1 MNKESYTFSEI
12 VFGLRKEY
20 QKNQK
25 LLEELKK
32 YIIVEGKDN
41 NDYVL
46 KTNIFRNVKLIS
58 LEINNKQSKLMK
70 IIEYLSFEY
79 LGIIN
84 ENFYEP
90 RYITKKDD
98 NKYTFI
104 KDNTVIS
111 NKNYNIEITDNNAF
125 NDIANNILQS
135 KIINNSYIE
144 LNPFQSIDINSNEI
158 SIYGRFDAINSKA
171 FPTIQYNP
179 TNDTIISLLYQNMP
193 LTIIEKFFNTKI
205 PKYLIEDEY
214 RKIIDNNLEN
224 KNIQEINTT
233 DKNSEL
239 NIYETNKGIVLT
251 KKRKIKLY
259 E

>member
-12 VFGLRKEY
+12 VFGLREEY

-32 YIIVEGKDN
+32 YIIVEGKN
-41 NDYVL
+41 NDDYVL
-46 KTNIFRNVKLIS
+46 KTEILRKIKLIS

-70 IIEYLSFEY
+70 IIEYLSFKY

-84 ENFYEP
+84 DNYYEP
-90 RYITKKDD
+90 CYITKKDD

-125 NDIANNILQS
+125 NDTADKILQS
-135 KIINNSYIE
+135 KIINNSHIE
-144 LNPFQSIDINSNEI
+144 LNPFQRIDINSNEI
-158 SIYGRFDAINSKA
+158 SMYGRFDAINSKA
-171 FPTIQYNP
+171 FPTIKYNP
-179 TNDTIISLLYQNMP
+179 NSDTIIALLYDNIP
-193 LTIIEKFFNTKI
+193 ITIIEEFFNTKI
-205 PKYLIEDEY
+205 PKNLIADDY

-224 KNIQEINTT
+224 KNIKEINTT

-259 E
+259 

>member
-12 VFGLRKEY
+12 VFGLREEY

-46 KTNIFRNVKLIS
+46 KTKLLKKIKLIN

-70 IIEYLSFEY
+70 IIEYILFEY
-79 LGIIN
+79 LDIIR
-84 ENFYEP
+84 ENNYEP
-90 RYITKKDD
+90 CYITKKDD

-111 NKNYNIEITDNNAF
+111 NKKYNIEITDNKTF
-125 NDIANNILQS
+125 TDIADTILQS
-135 KIINNSYIE
+135 KIINNSHIE

-158 SIYGRFDAINSKA
+158 CMYGRFDAINSNA
-171 FPTIQYNP
+171 FPTIKYNP
-179 TNDTIISLLYQNMP
+179 TSDTIIALLYYNVP
-193 LTIIEKFFNTKI
+193 ITIIEKFFNTTI
-205 PKYLIEDEY
+205 PKNLIADDY

-224 KNIQEINTT
+224 KNIKEIKTNN
-233 DKNSEL
+233 KNSEL